1 VKTTTPTTATSDDAL
16 GIEVQPDDDYFDL
29 MAEVAATHWW
39 YRARREWM
47 ADELRNRVPKGGV
60 SIDVGTG
67 TAESLLVLRDLGA
80 ASTVGTDLSMLALRH
95 ARTVSP
101 PPPVLSCLAERLPF
115 ADESAD
121 LLISTEVI
129 EHLDDDVAALRE
141 YKRVLRPGASI
152 FITTSSYMFLWSE
165 HDVRAAHR
173 RRYLLHELGERFEEA
188 GLVVDR
194 LSYYYSFL
202 VPPAVLVR
210 KTPLKRFVKET
221 DEETSTMHPAID
233 AVFYRL
239 ATLERLLSRKGI
251 TIPFGLS
258 MFCVAHKPVS
268 ERRKEA

>member
-1 VKTTTPTTATSDDAL
+1 VEATATPSGDAL

-47 ADELRNRVPKGGV
+47 ADELRTRVPVGGTC
-60 SIDVGTG
+60 IDVGTG

-80 ASTVGTDLSMLALRH
+80 GTTVGTDLSMVALRH
-95 ARTVSP
+95 AREVVP

-115 ADESAD
+115 ADRTAD

-129 EHLDDDVAALRE
+129 EHLDDDVEALRE
-141 YKRVLRPGASI
+141 YRRVLRPGASI

-173 RRYLLHELGERFEEA
+173 RRYRLRELGERFERA

-210 KTPLKRFVKET
+210 KTPLKRFVKDT

-239 ATLERLLSRKGI
+239 ARAERKLARKGVG
-251 TIPFGLS
+251 IPFGLS
-258 MFCVAHKPVS
+258 MFCVAHRPV
-268 ERRKEA
+268 EDRRG

>member
-1 VKTTTPTTATSDDAL
+1 MTGDDTQRAGARDAL
-16 GIEVQPDDDYFDL
+16 GIEVQPDDEYFDQ
-29 MAEVAATHWW
+29 MADIAATHWW
-39 YRARREWM
+39 YRARRDWM
-47 ADELRNRVPKGGV
+47 ADELRTRVPSGGV
-60 SIDVGTG
+60 CIDVGTG
-67 TAESLLVLRDLGA
+67 TAESLPVLRRLGA
-80 ASTVGTDLSMLALRH
+80 ATTVGTDLSLVALRH
-95 ARTVSP
+95 ARRAAP
-101 PPPVLSCLAERLPF
+101 PPPVLSSVAETLPF
-115 ADESAD
+115 ADRTAD
-121 LLISTEVI
+121 LVISTEVI

-141 YKRVLRPGASI
+141 YRRVLKPGASI

-173 RRYLLHELGERFEEA
+173 RRYRLHELGERFERA

-210 KTPLKRFVKET
+210 KTPLKRVVKET

-239 ATLERLLSRKGI
+239 AKAERILSRKGV

-258 MFCVAHKPVS
+258 MFCIAHRPA
-268 ERRKEA
+268 EPRDGHA

>member
-1 VKTTTPTTATSDDAL
+1 VSAIVTSSGDAL

-29 MAEVAATHWW
+29 MADVAATHWW

-47 ADELRNRVPKGGV
+47 ADELRNRVPSGGV
-60 SIDVGTG
+60 CIDVGTG
-67 TAESLLVLRDLGA
+67 TAESLFVLRDLGA
-80 ASTVGTDLSMLALRH
+80 RTTVGTDLSMVALRH
-95 ARTVSP
+95 ARQVDP

-115 ADESAD
+115 ADQTAD

-141 YKRVLRPGASI
+141 YRRVLRPGASI

-173 RRYLLHELGERFEEA
+173 RRYRLHELGDRFEQA

-194 LSYYYSFL
+194 LTYYYSFL

-210 KTPLKRFVKET
+210 KTPLRRVVKET

-239 ATLERLLSRKGI
+239 ATLERRLSHRGV

-258 MFCVAHKPVS
+258 MFCVAHRPVDD
-268 ERRKEA
+268 RRG